1 MTPKQQVRVQTS
13 FAKVAPIADTVA
25 MLLYDDLFQ
34 RNPRLRVL
42 FKDDM
47 AKQGGRGGWSRR
59 AAMRL
64 RPRLVHCDDAQHGSQ
79 RPPRIATLPGP
90 RTTIVPPH

>member
-25 MLLYDDLFQ
+25 MLFYDDLFQ

-47 AKQGGRGGWSRR
+47 AK
-59 AAMRL
+59 
-64 RPRLVHCDDAQHGSQ
+64 
-79 RPPRIATLPGP
+79 
-90 RTTIVPPH
+90 